1 MQPPEL
7 INMFAVPF
15 AFSRHPDPAALNAAL
30 SGTSSPWNR
39 VAWRPIHGL

>member
-15 AFSRHPDPAALNAAL
+15 AFSRHPEPARLNAAL
-30 SGTSSPWNR
+30 KRYILAAGGAR
-39 VAWRPIHGL
+39 DDGE